1 MFPTN
6 APVNSFDECNVFEKV
21 AQLSV
26 IVHDN
31 KLNDSND
38 EAFSINTVCN
48 CRSRYDKFVYFNR
61 PRTHG
66 IRVRDRE
73 PSRIPK
79 KRITRILKKSRK
91 VRRLLRAY
99 VRKSIPK
106 SSRMHLLIYKAGEK
120 YMHMESDVR
129 IKEQRNIP
137 LVQLGE
143 NIESLTNT
151 GY

>member
-66 IRVRDRE
+66 IRVSDRK

-79 KRITRILKKSRK
+79 KRITRVLKKSWK
-91 VRRLLRAY
+91 VRRLLRTY
-99 VRKSIPK
+99 ITKSIPK
-106 SSRMHLLIYKAGEK
+106 SSQM
-120 YMHMESDVR
+120 
-129 IKEQRNIP
+129 Q
-137 LVQLGE
+137 
-143 NIESLTNT
+143 
-151 GY
+151 

>member
-1 MFPTN
+1 M
-6 APVNSFDECNVFEKV
+6 NVTYLRKLISYLLLNMII
-21 AQLSV
+21 A
-26 IVHDN
+26 
-31 KLNDSND
+31 KLNNRND

-48 CRSRYDKFVYFNR
+48 CRSRYDRFVYFNH

-66 IRVRDRE
+66 VRVRDRE

-91 VRRLLRAY
+91 VRLYFECLSEKAY
-99 VRKSIPK
+99 RSLPQCIFLQIKLVK
-106 SSRMHLLIYKAGEK
+106 K
-120 YMHMESDVR
+120 YRHRESDVR
-129 IKEQRNIP
+129 KKEQRNSP
-137 LVQLGE
+137 LLQSGE

>member
-61 PRTHG
+61 PRMRG
-66 IRVRDRE
+66 FRIRGRE

-79 KRITRILKKSRK
+79 KIIACILKKSKK
-91 VRRLLRAY
+91 VRRLLRTY
-99 VRKSIPK
+99 IRKSIPK
-106 SSRMHLLIYKAGEK
+106 STRMHLFTNKAREKIYAHEIRFEYKGTTK
-120 YMHMESDVR
+120 
-129 IKEQRNIP
+129 
-137 LVQLGE
+137 
-143 NIESLTNT
+143 
-151 GY
+151 

>member
-66 IRVRDRE
+66 IRVCDRK

-79 KRITRILKKSRK
+79 KRITRVLKKSWK
-91 VRRLLRAY
+91 VRRLLRTFI
-99 VRKSIPK
+99 RKSIPK
-106 SSRMHLLIYKAGEK
+106 SSRM
-120 YMHMESDVR
+120 
-129 IKEQRNIP
+129 Q
-137 LVQLGE
+137 
-143 NIESLTNT
+143 
-151 GY
+151 

>member
-1 MFPTN
+1 MFPTK
-6 APVNSFDECNVFEKV
+6 AAMNSFDECNVFEEA

-48 CRSRYDKFVYFNR
+48 CRSRYDKFVCFNR

-66 IRVRDRE
+66 IRVRDRK

-79 KRITRILKKSRK
+79 KRITRVLKKSWK
-91 VRRLLRAY
+91 VRRLLRTY
-99 VRKSIPK
+99 IRKSIPK
-106 SSRMHLLIYKAGEK
+106 SSRM
-120 YMHMESDVR
+120 
-129 IKEQRNIP
+129 Q
-137 LVQLGE
+137 
-143 NIESLTNT
+143 
-151 GY
+151 